1 MKKLITTV
9 QFYHKIMPLTIAEIK
24 KYAYIIRHNSV
35 SNKTEFS

>member
-24 KYAYIIRHNSV
+24 KYADIIS
-35 SNKTEFS
+35 KTIQQS